1 MYYKM
6 RCWGNIMTTLEEF
19 EEYFKDDLAAIDEEL
34 AKSKQYSAMIDEEIE
49 KIHAASIASG
59 GALKGSQRYLIE
71 HIKNAVALQTQRQSL
86 RKDKFTIR
94 KTILDYDHKNSK
106 NVEGDGINIQAEISK
121 LIAESKKSEQSTSFI
136 CDVDLDS
143 AIDEIIKNQE

>member
-1 MYYKM
+1 
-6 RCWGNIMTTLEEF
+6 MTTLEEF
-19 EEYFKDDLAAIDEEL
+19 EQYFKDDLAAIDEEL

-59 GALKGSQRYLIE
+59 GALKGSQHYLIE

-106 NVEGDGINIQAEISK
+106 TSDGESVNIQAEISK
-121 LIAESKKSEQSTSFI
+121 LIAESKKSGNVSTLMPDE
-136 CDVDLDS
+136 DVDS
-143 AIDEIIKNQE
+143 AIEELIKNQE